1 LQPDQQQKFILTR
14 NALSSIW
21 KVRGEKPQLR
31 REIPHRLKQEAYTL
45 ERLTKEETRNSD
57 RGIDVC
63 DNAVWGLKGNQERG
77 GGRASL
83 FAQEPEARP
92 GKSEVIMFANQP
104 KDDDEVVLVAELELT
119 ASDVRERSQS

>member
-1 LQPDQQQKFILTR
+1 M
-14 NALSSIW
+14 
-21 KVRGEKPQLR
+21 
-31 REIPHRLKQEAYTL
+31 

-63 DNAVWGLKGNQERG
+63 DNAVWGLNGNQERG